1 VRVGQTRAVCRV
13 LVAAFLALCAAAP
26 LTTSSPLAASSAAAQ
41 PAPDPLAELS
51 QLEQRAD
58 EARIQANEAAERY
71 TNAQS
76 SFEDLGNKIAALEQK
91 IAAGEARREE
101 LRGIAERRAIVA
113 YKNQGTDRDAIFE
126 SRNPAESARTSILLE
141 RANEAD
147 NAAVAEMAAVNAQLA
162 AQRDRLAEDSKDY
175 NAYRQRLADERKV
188 LEARVAEADLALRAL
203 QAKRAAEGLG
213 APVVDGLVCPVP
225 GAAFSND
232 FGQPRRGHS
241 HQGNDMFA
249 PMGTPNLAVVGG
261 NVTYGPGG
269 SGGNGAYLEGD
280 NGVTYIYYH
289 LSEYVGGPR
298 RVAQGEIIAKLGM
311 TGNAGAPHTHFEI
324 RPGGRTASPINPYV
338 TLVKI
343 CQ

>member
-1 VRVGQTRAVCRV
+1 MRVGQLGAVCRV
-13 LVAAFLALCAAAP
+13 LVAAAIVAIAGVP
-26 LTTSSPLAASSAAAQ
+26 LTAGSAGAQ
-41 PAPDPLAELS
+41 PVPDPLAELK
-51 QLEQRAD
+51 QRVDQARR
-58 EARIQANEAAERY
+58 EANDAAERY

-76 SFEDLGNKIAALEQK
+76 SFEDLGNRIAELEQK
-91 IAAGEARREE
+91 IAQGEARREE
-101 LRGIAERRAIVA
+101 LRVIAERRAILA

-126 SRNPAESARTSILLE
+126 SRNPQESARLSVLLE

-147 NAAVAEMAAVNAQLA
+147 NAAVADLAAVTAQLA
-162 AQRDRLAEDSKDY
+162 AQRDRLAEDSRDY
-175 NAYRQRLADERKV
+175 NAYRQRLADERTF
-188 LEARVAEADLALRAL
+188 LDTRVAEADLGMREL

-232 FGQPRRGHS
+232 FGQPRTGHS

-269 SGGNGAYLEGD
+269 SGGMGAYLEGD

-298 RVAQGEIIAKLGM
+298 RVAQGEVIAKLGM
-311 TGNAGAPHTHFEI
+311 TGNAGAPHTHFET
-324 RPGGRTASPINPYV
+324 RPGGRTATAINPYP

-343 CQ
+343 CV

>member
-1 VRVGQTRAVCRV
+1 MRVGQLGAVCRV
-13 LVAAFLALCAAAP
+13 LLAAGVLAAAAI
-26 LTTSSPLAASSAAAQ
+26 PLAASAGAQ
-41 PAPDPLAELS
+41 PGPDPTAELK
-51 QLEQRAD
+51 QRAD
-58 EARIQANEAAERY
+58 EARREANDAAARY

-76 SFEDLGNKIAALEQK
+76 SFEDLGNKIADLEHK

-101 LRGIAERRAIVA
+101 LRGIAERRAVVA
-113 YKNQGTDRDAIFE
+113 YKNQGSDRAAILNAQ
-126 SRNPAESARTSILLE
+126 NPGEGMRSSELLN

-147 NAAVAEMAAVNAQLA
+147 NAAVADLAAVNADLA
-162 AQRDRLAEDSKDY
+162 VQRDKHAEDSRDY
-175 NAYRQRLADERKV
+175 NSYRQRLADERSVLDTKV
-188 LEARVAEADLALRAL
+188 AAAEMAVREL
-203 QAKRAAEGLG
+203 QARRAAEGLG

-232 FGQPRRGHS
+232 FGQPRTGHS

-269 SGGNGAYLEGD
+269 SGGMGADLEGD
-280 NGVTYIYYH
+280 NGVTYVYYH

-298 RVAQGEIIAKLGM
+298 RVAQGEVIAKLGM
-311 TGNAGAPHTHFEI
+311 TGNAGAPHTHFET
-324 RPGGRTASPINPYV
+324 RPGGRTATAINPYP

>member
-1 VRVGQTRAVCRV
+1 MRVGQLGVVCRV
-13 LVAAFLALCAAAP
+13 L
-26 LTTSSPLAASSAAAQ
+26 LAAGVVAIAAIQLATSAGAQ
-41 PAPDPLAELS
+41 PAPDPLAQMNEMK
-51 QLEQRAD
+51 QRVDQARS
-58 EARIQANEAAERY
+58 EANDAAERY

-76 SFEDLGNKIAALEQK
+76 SFEDLGNKIAEIEQK
-91 IAAGEARREE
+91 IAAGEARRDE
-101 LRGIAERRAIVA
+101 LRAIAERRAVVA
-113 YKNQGTDRDAIFE
+113 YKTQGSDRAAILNAQ
-126 SRNPAESARTSILLE
+126 NPGEGMRSSELLN

-147 NAAVAEMAAVNAQLA
+147 NAAVANLAAVNADLA
-162 AQRDRLAEDSKDY
+162 AQRDQLAEDHRDY
-175 NAYRQRLADERKV
+175 PTYRQRLADESKILDSKV
-188 LEARVAEADLALRAL
+188 AAADIAVREV

-232 FGQPRRGHS
+232 FGQPRTGHT

-261 NVTYGPGG
+261 NITYGPGG

-298 RVAQGEIIAKLGM
+298 RVAQGEVVARLGM

-324 RPGGRTASPINPYV
+324 RPGGRTANAINPFP
-338 TLVKI
+338 TISKI
-343 CQ
+343 C